1 MVRNK
6 LLGEIMIE
14 MGLASHDL
22 IIDCL
27 NIQTEIH
34 RRGLDPIPIGK
45 LLVKTGHVTLEQLD
59 AALEKQSKYHMP
71 S

>member
-6 LLGEIMIE
+6 LLGEIMVE
-14 MGLASHDL
+14 MGLASRDL

-45 LLVKTGHVTLEQLD
+45 LLVKTGHVTLEQLE
-59 AALEKQSKYHMP
+59 AALEKQCKYHLP

>member
-1 MVRNK
+1 MRNK
-6 LLGEIMIE
+6 LIGEIMVE
-14 MGLASHDL
+14 MGLASREL

-34 RRGLDPIPIGK
+34 RRGMEQVPLGR
-45 LLVKTGHVTLEQLD
+45 LLVKTGCLTVDQLEEALD
-59 AALEKQSKYHMP
+59 TQARSRLP

>member
-14 MGLASHDL
+14 MGLASHEL

-45 LLVKTGHVTLEQLD
+45 LLMKTGHVTMEQLE
-59 AALEKQSKYHMP
+59 AALEKQSKYRLP

>member
-1 MVRNK
+1 MMRNK

-14 MGLASHDL
+14 MGLASSEL

-34 RRGLDPIPIGK
+34 RRGLDSVPLGK
-45 LLVKTGHVTLEQLD
+45 LLIKTGHVTLEQLEV
-59 AALEKQSKYHMP
+59 ALEQQSRYRLP